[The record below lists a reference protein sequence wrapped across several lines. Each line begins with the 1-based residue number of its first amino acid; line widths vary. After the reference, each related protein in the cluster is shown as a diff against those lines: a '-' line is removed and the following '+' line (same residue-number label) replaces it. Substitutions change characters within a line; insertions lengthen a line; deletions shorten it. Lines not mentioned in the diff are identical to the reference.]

1 MLRKNGTCT
10 ARARPEAAS
19 TAASWPGRV
28 HGTSNTETSGVLKGR
43 CDRRPGSIEDAIW
56 AQRISRYD
64 GKLEDSANSRHLSPD
79 MVYPR
84 RSIQAG
90 VGSWA
95 GRGRKLA
102 KQRNNGFANTTW
114 SDPMGR
120 SAGVRLK
127 CSLNT
132 GNSRTGKQLDLQ
144 AKSLTQR
151 LVPFFWA
158 CQHGCQAHGESD
170 LSKFDMDLSCA
181 PTMLPYKLLDEG
193 SHFGRSVR
201 PFRTAL
207 RDPFPTRTEN
217 PCDGTG
223 PRCRV

>member
-1 MLRKNGTCT
+1 
-10 ARARPEAAS
+10 
-19 TAASWPGRV
+19 
-28 HGTSNTETSGVLKGR
+28 
-43 CDRRPGSIEDAIW
+43 
-56 AQRISRYD
+56 
-64 GKLEDSANSRHLSPD
+64 LSPD

-151 LVPFFWA
+151 LVAFFWA
-158 CQHGCQAHGESD
+158 CQHGCQAPGESD
-170 LSKFDMDLSCA
+170 LSKFDMDLSYA